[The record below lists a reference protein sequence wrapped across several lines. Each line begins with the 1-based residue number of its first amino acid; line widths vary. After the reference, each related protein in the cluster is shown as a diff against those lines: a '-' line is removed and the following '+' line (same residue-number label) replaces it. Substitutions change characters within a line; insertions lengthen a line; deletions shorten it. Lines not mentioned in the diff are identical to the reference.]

1 MNWSP
6 LRALLHPL
14 AWGYGAVMR
23 MRAWFYRQGIFRVQ
37 RLEGIVISVGN
48 LTLGGTGKTPLVA
61 WLAEGLADA
70 GNRVGILMRGY
81 RGYGGTSDEAELLR
95 ERLGDR
101 VLLGIGAN
109 RYRKGRELSRGG
121 VNCFVLDDGFQHL
134 ALARDV
140 DLVLIDALD
149 PFGAGLLPVGRRRE
163 PKTALRRADVV
174 VITRSEHAPAIEA
187 VVRRFTDAPIFYA
200 RTELEKVVPSPH
212 SAVEA
217 GAADWFGRRVFA
229 FCGIGNPQAFFEDV
243 RRWGMEL
250 VGELTFRDHHRYTSR
265 DAQRIEQAAL
275 AVNAEALITTEKDIH
290 NLREVYFTRLPVY
303 FCRIALR
310 IADAEKFWEVL
321 DAIVEMKRSR
331 SQ

>member
-1 MNWSP
+1 MNSGG
-6 LRALLHPL
+6 LRALLLPL
-14 AWGYGAVMR
+14 AWGYGAGMR
-23 MRAWFYRQGIFRVQ
+23 LRAWLYRRGIFRAH
-37 RLEGIVISVGN
+37 RLDGIVISVGN

-61 WLAEGLADA
+61 WLAARLADA
-70 GNRVGILMRGY
+70 GNRVGVLMRGY
-81 RGYGGTSDEAELLR
+81 RGHGGISDEAELLR
-95 ERLGDR
+95 ARLGDR
-101 VLLGIGAN
+101 VRLGIGAN
-109 RYRKGRELSRGG
+109 RYRKGRELARSG

-140 DLVLIDALD
+140 DIVLIDALD

-163 PKTALRRADVV
+163 PKAALRRADLVI
-174 VITRSEHAPAIEA
+174 ITRSAHAPAVEA

-200 RTELEKVVPSPH
+200 STELEKVVPAAN

-243 RRWGMEL
+243 QRWGMEL
-250 VGELTFRDHHRYTSR
+250 AGGMVFRDHHRYTPR
-265 DAQRIEQAAL
+265 DGLRIEQAAL
-275 AVNAEALITTEKDIH
+275 ATGAEALVTTEKDVY
-290 NLREVYFTRLPVY
+290 NLRAVYFVRLPVY

-310 IADAEKFWEVL
+310 LAEAEKFWEVL
-321 DAIVEMKRSR
+321 EAIVEMKRSR

>member
-1 MNWSP
+1 MNSGG
-6 LRALLHPL
+6 LRALLLPL
-14 AWGYGAVMR
+14 AWGYGAGMR
-23 MRAWFYRQGIFRVQ
+23 LRAWLYRRGIFRAH
-37 RLEGIVISVGN
+37 RLDGIVISVGN

-61 WLAEGLADA
+61 WLAAGLADA
-70 GNRVGILMRGY
+70 GNRVGVLMRGY
-81 RGYGGTSDEAELLR
+81 RSHGGTSDEAELLR

-101 VLLGIGAN
+101 VRLGIGAN
-109 RYRKGRELSRGG
+109 RYRKGRELARSG

-140 DLVLIDALD
+140 DIVLIDALD
-149 PFGAGLLPVGRRRE
+149 PFGAGLLPAGRRRE
-163 PKTALRRADVV
+163 PKTALQRADLV
-174 VITRSEHAPAIEA
+174 VITRSAHAPAVEA

-200 RTELEKVVPSPH
+200 CTELEKVVPSAN

-243 RRWGMEL
+243 QRWGMEL
-250 VGELTFRDHHRYTSR
+250 AGRMAFRDHHRYTPR
-265 DAQRIEQAAL
+265 DGRRIEQAAL
-275 AVNAEALITTEKDIH
+275 AAGAEALVTTEKDVY
-290 NLREVYFTRLPVY
+290 NLRAVYFARLPVY

-310 IADAEKFWEVL
+310 LAEPEKFWEVL

-331 SQ
+331 SR